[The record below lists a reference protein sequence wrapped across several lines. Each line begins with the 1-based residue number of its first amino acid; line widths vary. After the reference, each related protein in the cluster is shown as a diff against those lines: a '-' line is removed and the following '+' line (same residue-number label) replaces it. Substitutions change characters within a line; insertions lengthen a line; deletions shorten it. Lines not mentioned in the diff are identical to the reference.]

1 MNNTEVVVKQ
11 PWRIYILLML
21 VGAAAGAVA
30 NQAMQSP
37 VKERIVSAPYV
48 NPEPVKVTCL
58 HKVEWPEPLKIN
70 INGLTYTIQKK

>member
-21 VGAAAGAVA
+21 VGAAAGATA

-37 VKERIVSAPYV
+37 VKERVVSVV

>member
-1 MNNTEVVVKQ
+1 MSNTEVVVKQ
-11 PWRIYILLML
+11 PWRIHILLML
-21 VGAAAGAVA
+21 VGAAVGATA

-37 VKERIVSAPYV
+37 ATEHVVSAV